1 MFLLGN
7 TSVIHQLVRKL
18 ASSSRDQV
26 KFIKSAKHSFILQ
39 LGPADKHDTWRALH
53 PRHGQVSG
61 SLLSCTK

>member
-1 MFLLGN
+1 MSLLEN

-26 KFIKSAKHSFILQ
+26 KFIKSAKQSFILQ
-39 LGPADKHDTWRALH
+39 HALADKQDTWRALH